1 MMKIMVDID
10 LVCADEVIIKVD
22 EYDKESFFCLMYH
35 VLLPF
40 EFD

>member
-10 LVCADEVIIKVD
+10 LVCADEVISKDD
-22 EYDKESFFCLMYH
+22 EYDRESFFWLMYH

>member
-22 EYDKESFFCLMYH
+22 EYDKESFFFWLMYN
-35 VLLPF
+35 VL
-40 EFD
+40 